1 MFLHQSAT
9 KLVHF
14 SRKSV
19 QKITVMAD
27 YYHRSVKI
35 ADSLLQHI
43 FGTHV
48 KMIRRFVENQ
58 EIHRLQQQF
67 YHASRVRSP
76 PLSTFTFLSEAS
88 PPNMKAPRISRI
100 LRRISLRPR
109 GQSYRI
115 QSGSHPKAVPGSG
128 QNIQSAHY
136 VPV

>member
-27 YYHRSVKI
+27 YAPFVKI

-48 KMIRRFVENQ
+48 KMIRRLVESGNSP
-58 EIHRLQQQF
+58 LQQQF
-67 YHASRVRSP
+67 YHGKP
-76 PLSTFTFLSEAS
+76 GTLSTAEHLHLFI
-88 PPNMKAPRISRI
+88 R
-100 LRRISLRPR
+100 SLTAEHE
-109 GQSYRI
+109 ST
-115 QSGSHPKAVPGSG
+115 
-128 QNIQSAHY
+128 
-136 VPV
+136 